1 MLKKFLL
8 STGILKTGYRS
19 FIRHEE
25 GSVAVEMGM
34 CSVIFV
40 MLISG
45 MVSFGSIFFIQG
57 NMADAARDT
66 ARRVALGQI
75 TPDQAND
82 FAQDRLVNWGMTYTV
97 TATNDGT
104 DATVQIS
111 VPTADAAIIDY
122 MGMFS
127 GNLRASVTMPV
138 ES

>member
-1 MLKKFLL
+1 
-8 STGILKTGYRS
+8 
-19 FIRHEE
+19 
-25 GSVAVEMGM
+25 M
-34 CSVIFV
+34 CSIFFV
-40 MLISG
+40 MLITG

-66 ARRVALGQI
+66 ARRMALGQI
-75 TPDQAND
+75 TPDQAD
-82 FAQDRLVNWGMTYTV
+82 AIIQDRLVNWGMTYTV

-104 DATVQIS
+104 DATVLIS

-122 MGMFS
+122 LGMFN

>member
-1 MLKKFLL
+1 MLKKLFI
-8 STGILKTGYRS
+8 SIGILRSRFRS

-25 GSVAVEMGM
+25 GSVAVEMGIS
-34 CSVIFV
+34 SVFFV

-45 MVSFGSIFFIQG
+45 MASFGSLFFIQG

-75 TPDQAND
+75 TPEQAND
-82 FAQDRLVNWGMTYTV
+82 FVQDRLVNWGMTYTV